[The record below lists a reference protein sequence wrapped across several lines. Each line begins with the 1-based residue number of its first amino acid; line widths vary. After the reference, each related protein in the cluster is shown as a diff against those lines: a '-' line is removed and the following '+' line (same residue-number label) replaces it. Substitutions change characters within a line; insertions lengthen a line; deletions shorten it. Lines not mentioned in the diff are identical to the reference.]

1 MAESFKTFADKR
13 KREVRVTFDRDGTAY
28 YCGVDLAA
36 MSGYSA
42 PAKVVQTS
50 ETGSRPAKAVY
61 RKIDCIDKKKRGV
74 RRFRCFD
81 EENAL
86 IFLDRRPAPPEV
98 VSRFTNEVV
107 PKVRQISLEM
117 AAKRAKDVQRELE
130 LMQEVPAPEEKP
142 AQLPVAAGSILERL
156 DAIILECALLKRE
169 LCQTK

>member
-1 MAESFKTFADKR
+1 MADSFKTFSDKR
-13 KREVRVTFDRDGTAY
+13 KREVRVTFDQDGTAY

-42 PAKVVQTS
+42 PAKVVQTC

-61 RKIDCIDKKKRGV
+61 RKIDCIDRNKRGV

-86 IFLDRRPAPPEV
+86 LFLDRRPAPPEV
-98 VSRFTNEVV
+98 VSWFTREVV

-117 AAKRAKDVQRELE
+117 AAEKGRELMRDAEPQPEPSAIEE
-130 LMQEVPAPEEKP
+130 LAAQPPA
-142 AQLPVAAGSILERL
+142 ALSAIVERL
-156 DAIILECALLKRE
+156 DAIILECVLLKRE
-169 LCQTK
+169 LSQAK

>member
-1 MAESFKTFADKR
+1 MADSFKTFSDRR
-13 KREVRVTFDRDGTAY
+13 KREVRVTFHQDGAAY

-42 PAKVVQTS
+42 PAKVVQTC

-61 RKIDCIDKKKRGV
+61 RKIDCIDKNKRGV

-86 IFLDRRPAPPEV
+86 LFLDRRPAPPEV
-98 VSRFTNEVV
+98 VSWFTREVV

-117 AAKRAKDVQRELE
+117 AAKRGRELMKE
-130 LMQEVPAPEEKP
+130 PEVSEPDESPT
-142 AQLPVAAGSILERL
+142 QVPVALSSIVERL

-169 LCQTK
+169 LYQAK

>member
-1 MAESFKTFADKR
+1 MADSFKTFSDKR
-13 KREVRVTFDRDGTAY
+13 KREVRVTFDQDGTAY

-42 PAKVVQTS
+42 PAKVVQTC

-61 RKIDCIDKKKRGV
+61 QKIDCIDKNKRGV

-86 IFLDRRPAPPEV
+86 LFLDQRPAPPEV
-98 VSRFTNEVV
+98 VSWFTMEVV

-117 AAKRAKDVQRELE
+117 AAKRGRELMKKPE
-130 LMQEVPAPEEKP
+130 VNEQEEPP
-142 AQLPVAAGSILERL
+142 AQVSAALSSIVERL

-169 LCQTK
+169 LYQVK